1 MDFRNKERDIIL
13 CILFS
18 IFTLGIYTV
27 YWVYKM
33 TEEANALSDNEYGCA
48 EGKLVIIYS
57 LITLGLYL
65 CYWAFKMGDRLYL
78 ARAKRG
84 VFYGR
89 NNGIIYTLL
98 SLAQLDVLNFIF
110 MQHELNKIA
119 VLDME
124 K

>member
-1 MDFRNKERDIIL
+1 
-13 CILFS
+13 
-18 IFTLGIYTV
+18 
-27 YWVYKM
+27 
-33 TEEANALSDNEYGCA
+33 
-48 EGKLVIIYS
+48 
-57 LITLGLYL
+57 
-65 CYWAFKMGDRLYL
+65 MGDRLYL

>member
-18 IFTLGIYTV
+18 IFSLGIYTV

-33 TEEANALSDNEYGCA
+33 TEEANALSDYEYGCA
-48 EGKLVIIYS
+48 GGKLVIVYS
-57 LITLGLYL
+57 LITLGFYL

-84 VFYGR
+84 VSYGR
-89 NNGIIYTLL
+89 SNGIIYMLL
-98 SLAQLDVLNFIF
+98 SLVQLDFINFIF
-110 MQHELNKIA
+110 MQHELNKLA
-119 VLDME
+119 MSCSN
-124 K
+124 